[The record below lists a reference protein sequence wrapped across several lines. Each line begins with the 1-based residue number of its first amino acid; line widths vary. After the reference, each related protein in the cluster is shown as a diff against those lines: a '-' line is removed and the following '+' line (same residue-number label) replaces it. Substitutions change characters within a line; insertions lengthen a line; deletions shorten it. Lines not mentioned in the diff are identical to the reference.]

1 MVAQL
6 RRQPITGLG
15 VMCRSCCS
23 AGLHSGA
30 VLASAI
36 VILGGVGESAV
47 YFLIKV
53 SLISP
58 PSFRPQTLDCAYGNS
73 IFHCLALPGVLEGTG
88 RPTGSTRAYRVIY
101 RERRGLPGDLPGVG
115 ARAFTGRYRELPGIY
130 RAFTGSY
137 WVYRVYRELPIY
149 RDSR

>member
-1 MVAQL
+1 MVDQL

-88 RPTGSTRAYRVIY
+88 RLTGSTRAYRAIY

-115 ARAFTGRYRELPGIY
+115 AW
-130 RAFTGSY
+130 S
-137 WVYRVYRELPIY
+137 
-149 RDSR
+149 SR